1 MDVAWKDRT
10 YYRKLRIQGEWIKI
24 NCAITTSETVTL
36 WFGKS
41 KGETTKKLEVDDK
54 KIKLVSKNVFNIT
67 NLTTQDHGWYTC
79 QVCGKKRAKFL
90 HVFGQGTSYSV
101 KIDEFFFNSD
111 PFISVFLCEFVLVTI

>member
-1 MDVAWKDRT
+1 M
-10 YYRKLRIQGEWIKI
+10 
-24 NCAITTSETVTL
+24 TL

-41 KGETTKKLEVDDK
+41 KGKPTKKLEVDNK

-90 HVFGQGTSYSV
+90 EVPDQGT
-101 KIDEFFFNSD
+101 KIDKFFFHIC
-111 PFISVFLCEFVLVTI
+111 ISNYYIPRKVFST